1 MSDMEELQFNELK
14 DTITELNTMVKAQIT
29 MIESLQKS
37 IDDLR
42 LQLEAK
48 DQETKKLEAQK
59 KALMDKLYGA

>member
-14 DTITELNTMVKAQIT
+14 DTITELNIMIKVQTT
-29 MIESLQKS
+29 MIESLQKTM
-37 IDDLR
+37 DDLR

-59 KALMDKLYGA
+59 KALMDKLYGV